1 MFSVVSLWATAQEIV
16 HEHVIQHAFVE
27 NKGQW
32 ESPILF
38 RAKFPGG
45 NLWVQQSK
53 FVFHLQDFSALTKV
67 HGQPI
72 DHVAEVAKQGVVHLN
87 FIGSNRV
94 EQVEKSHPTPNYYNY
109 FIGNDSTRW
118 KSGVYGYSEAVLK
131 EFYDG
136 IDLKLL
142 EEKGGLK
149 YEFHVQPEI
158 NPTCIQL
165 AFDGQKNL
173 RLDKNGNL
181 IVATDLGNIV
191 EQKPYAYQIIHG
203 KIVAV
208 ACDFVISNAT
218 VSFRLGNY
226 NKRVALVIDP
236 VLVFSTFA
244 GAVSDNFGMTA
255 TYGFDGT
262 AYTGGMVYGNSYPTP
277 DSNAYDISSNFTV
290 PNNAV
295 YGITDAF
302 ISKYSADGTSL
313 LWTTFLGGGDANQGT
328 ETAQSMICDSL
339 NNVYVFGSTSSVD
352 FPIVNG
358 YQTAHAGGSP
368 NSNHFF
374 NGVYFTNQG
383 TDIYVAK
390 VSANGQNLLGST
402 YFGGSKNDGVNTKIS
417 SGTYNSVAAYD
428 SLTTNYG
435 DQFRGEIML
444 DETGNCIVASCSR
457 SNDFPVLNA
466 FQSNYGGMQDGVV
479 FKLNGNLSTLLWSS
493 YYGGSN
499 NDACYSVKTD
509 GLGGIVFAGGTSSS
523 NLIGTTNGWQPN
535 YNGGKT
541 DGFVVRIP
549 STGGSVLSAT
559 YVGTPN
565 YDQAFFVEIDRNNH
579 VFVLGQSAGGTFPV
593 LNAAYVNPGSSQFIL
608 KLNTALSVNLKSTVF
623 GNGSP
628 AVSISPAA
636 FLVDICGNCYISG
649 WGANILQGTPLAGM
663 PVSSDAFQG
672 SPPNGFDFYLMVIE
686 RDFNGLLYGSYIGG
700 NQANEHVDGGTS
712 RFDKNGV
719 VYQAVCGG
727 CGGYSDFPT
736 SPNAWSALNWSTNC
750 NTAIFKF
757 DFELIP
763 KANFTTDQILGCAP
777 FSVTLNNNSDDAD
790 AFLWDFGNGN
800 TNSID
805 FNPTIV
811 YTNPGVYTIKLLVT
825 DSVCLITDTAQIDIT
840 VLAPINLVVSEDIA
854 LCTPSEVSLVAST
867 GGGASEFIWSSTSD
881 FSDTL
886 NGNLSDS
893 ILVVT
898 PDFSTVFYVQ
908 AGNGACSVVDSISV
922 YFTSSSLE
930 LSGNDTICVGE
941 TSTITAVNTNPI
953 LSFTYQWSPDS
964 IIVSSPT
971 WNSVTIQPATTQ
983 YMSVLASASNGCVFS
998 DSMLVYVG
1006 SIAGNNALAS
1016 ASEWTVPEGATV
1028 NLIGNPSGYTYS
1040 WLPAEMVA
1048 NPSAQNTTAV
1058 VENTTVFTL
1067 LVSDGICTKQDTV
1080 QVKTVAFICGEPYIY
1095 VPNAFSPNGDQEND
1109 VLFVRGLLI
1118 EGMVFR
1124 VFNRWGEL
1132 VFESFDRTIGWDGT
1146 FKGKLVEP
1154 DVYDYYLKA
1163 LCIDGNESIIKGNVT
1178 VLR

>member
-1 MFSVVSLWATAQEIV
+1 
-16 HEHVIQHAFVE
+16 
-27 NKGQW
+27 
-32 ESPILF
+32 
-38 RAKFPGG
+38 
-45 NLWVQQSK
+45 
-53 FVFHLQDFSALTKV
+53 
-67 HGQPI
+67 
-72 DHVAEVAKQGVVHLN
+72 
-87 FIGSNRV
+87 
-94 EQVEKSHPTPNYYNY
+94 
-109 FIGNDSTRW
+109 
-118 KSGVYGYSEAVLK
+118 LK

-165 AFDGQKNL
+165 AFDGHKNL

-457 SNDFPVLNA
+457 SNDFPVMNA

-593 LNAAYVNPGSSQFIL
+593 LNAA
-608 KLNTALSVNLKSTVF
+608 
-623 GNGSP
+623 
-628 AVSISPAA
+628 
-636 FLVDICGNCYISG
+636 
-649 WGANILQGTPLAGM
+649 
-663 PVSSDAFQG
+663 
-672 SPPNGFDFYLMVIE
+672 
-686 RDFNGLLYGSYIGG
+686 
-700 NQANEHVDGGTS
+700 
-712 RFDKNGV
+712 
-719 VYQAVCGG
+719 
-727 CGGYSDFPT
+727 
-736 SPNAWSALNWSTNC
+736 
-750 NTAIFKF
+750 
-757 DFELIP
+757 
-763 KANFTTDQILGCAP
+763 
-777 FSVTLNNNSDDAD
+777 
-790 AFLWDFGNGN
+790 
-800 TNSID
+800 
-805 FNPTIV
+805 
-811 YTNPGVYTIKLLVT
+811 
-825 DSVCLITDTAQIDIT
+825 
-840 VLAPINLVVSEDIA
+840 
-854 LCTPSEVSLVAST
+854 
-867 GGGASEFIWSSTSD
+867 
-881 FSDTL
+881 
-886 NGNLSDS
+886 
-893 ILVVT
+893 
-898 PDFSTVFYVQ
+898 
-908 AGNGACSVVDSISV
+908 
-922 YFTSSSLE
+922 
-930 LSGNDTICVGE
+930 
-941 TSTITAVNTNPI
+941 
-953 LSFTYQWSPDS
+953 
-964 IIVSSPT
+964 
-971 WNSVTIQPATTQ
+971 
-983 YMSVLASASNGCVFS
+983 
-998 DSMLVYVG
+998 
-1006 SIAGNNALAS
+1006 
-1016 ASEWTVPEGATV
+1016 
-1028 NLIGNPSGYTYS
+1028 
-1040 WLPAEMVA
+1040 
-1048 NPSAQNTTAV
+1048 
-1058 VENTTVFTL
+1058 
-1067 LVSDGICTKQDTV
+1067 
-1080 QVKTVAFICGEPYIY
+1080 
-1095 VPNAFSPNGDQEND
+1095 
-1109 VLFVRGLLI
+1109 
-1118 EGMVFR
+1118 
-1124 VFNRWGEL
+1124 
-1132 VFESFDRTIGWDGT
+1132 
-1146 FKGKLVEP
+1146 
-1154 DVYDYYLKA
+1154 
-1163 LCIDGNESIIKGNVT
+1163 
-1178 VLR
+1178 